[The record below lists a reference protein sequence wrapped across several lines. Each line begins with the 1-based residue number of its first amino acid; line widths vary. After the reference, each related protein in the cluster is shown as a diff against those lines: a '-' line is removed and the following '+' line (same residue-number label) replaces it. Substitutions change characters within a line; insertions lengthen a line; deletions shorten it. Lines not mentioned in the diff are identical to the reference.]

1 MTPTIA
7 STASREL
14 RGNFVLLRA
23 DTLRLLLPQTDVG
36 AAAYLDQTPRATDMP
51 GLFEHRGEAGGQA
64 VLALSA
70 HMVPLAQYPQDR
82 FFVTPIATPLGDI
95 GFGWSEVTVLID
107 AQLQPQALPTA
118 LVAEHAPLKEF
129 VEIDGHVVFC
139 CDAEH
144 VAEYA
149 LANRA

>member
-1 MTPTIA
+1 MTLTIA
-7 STASREL
+7 STTSREL

-23 DTLRLLLPQTDVG
+23 DTLRLLLPQSDVG
-36 AAAYLDQTPRATDMP
+36 VATYLDQVPQATDLP
-51 GLFEHRGEAGGQA
+51 GLFEHRGEAGEQA

-70 HMVPLAQYPQDR
+70 HMVPLAQYPKDR
-82 FFVTPIATPLGDI
+82 FLVTPITTPLGDI
-95 GFGWSEVTVLID
+95 GFCWSEVSVLID
-107 AQLQPQALPTA
+107 TRLQPQALPTA
-118 LVAEHAPLKEF
+118 LVAAHAPLKEF
-129 VEIDGHVVFC
+129 VEIDDHVVFC